1 MTPPASVFH
10 NLLRPCILQVLRGTG
25 YHAAKPAVVDLLTEL
40 TSRYLQLLCETTA
53 QHAAT
58 HSPDAVPNLFDVRNA
73 MEECG
78 ALPQGEQSGDDAEE
92 MVESLMDG
100 LVKWLNSKQYNE
112 IRRVASD
119 GDEDFTDYLSG
130 TIFTLA
136 LYLAPSRNCHG

>member
-1 MTPPASVFH
+1 
-10 NLLRPCILQVLRGTG
+10 
-25 YHAAKPAVVDLLTEL
+25 
-40 TSRYLQLLCETTA
+40 
-53 QHAAT
+53 
-58 HSPDAVPNLFDVRNA
+58 

-78 ALPQGEQSGDDAEE
+78 ALPQDEQSGDDVEE

-100 LVKWLNSKQYNE
+100 LSKWLNSKQYNE

-136 LYLAPSRNCHG
+136 LYLAPSCNCNG